1 MQFKQHTGKQQR
13 GFTLI
18 EIMVV
23 VVILGILASYV
34 ALNVLDKP
42 DEARV
47 VAAKNNIR
55 TMVSA
60 LKLYRLDNSAYPST
74 EQGLQALVQKPETG
88 RIPRNWKSGGY
99 LEAQKLPADP
109 WGGEY
114 QYLNPG
120 IRSAIDVFSYG
131 ADNQPGGEGFD
142 ADIGTWNL
150 D

>member
-1 MQFKQHTGKQQR
+1 MPQHKHKQR

-23 VVILGILASYV
+23 VVILGILATFA
-34 ALNVLDKP
+34 ALNIMDKP

-47 VAAKNNIR
+47 VAAKNDIR
-55 TMVSA
+55 TIISA
-60 LKLYRLDNSAYPST
+60 LKLYRLDNSSYPGT
-74 EQGLQALVQKPETG
+74 DQGLLALIQKPETG
-88 RIPRNWKSGGY
+88 RAPRNWKTGGY
-99 LEAQKLPADP
+99 LERLPADP

-120 IRSAIDVFSYG
+120 INGEIDVFSYG
-131 ADNQPGGEGFD
+131 ADNQPGGEGFN
-142 ADIGTWNL
+142 ADIGNWNL